1 MKNLIG
7 YVIGIFLLILALG
20 SFSGDNYSISTGLL
34 FLLAGILCF
43 PQIIRLVNISLL
55 TKYSAV
61 FIVILVVF
69 ALIIQNNNNPIE
81 NQSDVTEQNNIEN
94 KNDSIQ
100 EVINASKKL
109 KETLQREISNIN
121 KPFDETKYRGSLANL
136 QIEIVLF
143 QIWSQNISEGEESSD
158 IEVKKLAQTLKS
170 KLISIQVNEYPKMRK
185 HYSSLLGEKLWEEN
199 IYVTTQGSKN
209 QIINITGGIFANNK
223 NIAEFQRTLSEVL
236 QQFRFNEI
244 RYRWY
249 KNADKYTGYK
259 YEAKGDNF
267 ILK

>member
-7 YVIGIFLLILALG
+7 YVIGGILLLMALG